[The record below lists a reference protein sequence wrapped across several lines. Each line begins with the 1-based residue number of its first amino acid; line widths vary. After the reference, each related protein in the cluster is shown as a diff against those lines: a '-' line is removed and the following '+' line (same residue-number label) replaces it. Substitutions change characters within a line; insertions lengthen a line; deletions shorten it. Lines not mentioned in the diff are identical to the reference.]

1 MAQRL
6 VEADGTK
13 LTGTVILGECA
24 EQVSPVKKSSP
35 RPDLMSREKAIKHA
49 SQAQRFLLPVNDT
62 SRKPKKKKK
71 SYAPCLLFYCFISIL
86 LLCNQET
93 ALFGGKVL
101 MWFNVENN
109 LKKKKKYSAKTD
121 AH

>member
-1 MAQRL
+1 MS
-6 VEADGTK
+6 
-13 LTGTVILGECA
+13 A

-62 SRKPKKKKK
+62 SRKPKKK
-71 SYAPCLLFYCFISIL
+71 SCAPCLLLYCFISIL

-109 LKKKKKYSAKTD
+109 LKKKKVLGKNRCTLINTGEEEEIACVLVT
-121 AH
+121 